1 MCIDF
6 IQRSVQKVSKKVIA
20 NIFTRDIYE
29 KFKFTKIYTVKVTC
43 DLSFRNFVETSMCS
57 CIIKNKKSEA
67 KHDFFLQNTPVLHSR
82 NESEQNVY

>member
-29 KFKFTKIYTVKVTC
+29 KFKFTKIYTVKSYVW
-43 DLSFRNFVETSMCS
+43 FEF
-57 CIIKNKKSEA
+57 
-67 KHDFFLQNTPVLHSR
+67 
-82 NESEQNVY
+82 